1 MELLGRRIPTMTSLL
16 FWAALW
22 ELAGRAGLSTFIPPL
37 SSILARLDEL
47 FRIDAFWA
55 ALGLTASTYLSG
67 SAIAIA
73 VGVPIGILMGRS
85 LILDRLLLP
94 WVNTF
99 TSAPLSAIVPVI
111 MALFGYGETTIVLT
125 VVLFALWIIML
136 DARAGA
142 RSISTSLIEMAAT
155 FGATRWQAF
164 TKIYVWAALPEVL
177 TGIRLGLIR
186 AVKGV
191 IIGQLLV
198 SVVGFGRLF
207 EIYASN
213 FLIEHMWAL
222 LIVLFILAFAIDE
235 ALGYLERKVEYFAS
249 SRN

>member
-1 MELLGRRIPTMTSLL
+1 MELFRRRLPTMTSLL

-37 SSILARLDEL
+37 SSILARLGEL
-47 FRIDAFWA
+47 FANESFWA
-55 ALGLTASTYLSG
+55 ALGLTARTFLLGST
-67 SAIAIA
+67 IAIA
-73 VGVPIGILMGRS
+73 VGVPVGLLMGRS

-111 MALFGYGETTIVLT
+111 MALFGYGETTIILT
-125 VVLFALWIIML
+125 VFLFAVWIIML

-142 RSISTSLIEMAAT
+142 RSLSTSLIEMAAT

-164 TKIYVWAALPEVL
+164 TKIYVWAALPELL

-198 SVVGFGRLF
+198 SVVGFGHLF

-222 LIVLFILAFAIDE
+222 LIVLFILAFVIDE
-235 ALGYLERKVEYFAS
+235 ALGYVERQVEYFAS